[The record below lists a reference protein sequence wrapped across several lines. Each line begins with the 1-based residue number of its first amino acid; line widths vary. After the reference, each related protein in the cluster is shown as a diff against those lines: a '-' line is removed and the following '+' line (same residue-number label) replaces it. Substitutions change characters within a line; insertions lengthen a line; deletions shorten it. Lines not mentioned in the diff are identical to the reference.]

1 MQQRRILQIVALI
14 GMHVLAVIYN
24 AEWIAIVI
32 GADLILLGITI
43 KAIDNQLGP

>member
-1 MQQRRILQIVALI
+1 LQILALI
-14 GMHVLAVIYN
+14 GMHILAMIYD

-43 KAIDNQLGP
+43 KTIDQQLGP